1 MLESEIPG
9 ILVAMPSLDK
19 TYFEKSIILL
29 CNYNSEGAFGIIMNR
44 PSSANVKDLL
54 SPELNNSIDTYN
66 VPLLIGGPVEPDAF
80 WAIHS
85 SEISLEETTS
95 ISKKIN
101 LSSAKLI
108 LHSISEGQKVHSYQF
123 GIGYSG
129 WGPGQLDREIDEESW
144 WLGPLDESILI
155 DMEYGL
161 RWEKTMENLGFDLL
175 TTTFTKT
182 GMV

>member
-9 ILVAMPSLDK
+9 ILIAMPTLDD

-29 CNYNSEGAFGIIMNR
+29 CNYNAEGAFGLIMNR
-44 PSSANVKDLL
+44 PSSTKVEDLL
-54 SPELNNSIDTYN
+54 SPELNSKNTFNI
-66 VPLLIGGPVEPDAF
+66 PLLIGGPVEPDSF

-85 SEISLEETTS
+85 SDISIEETTS
-95 ISKKIN
+95 ISPKIN
-101 LSSAKLI
+101 LSSAKDI
-108 LHSISEGQKVHSYQF
+108 ISSLAKGQKVHSYQF

-129 WGPGQLDREIDEESW
+129 WGPGQLDREINEESW

-155 DMEYGL
+155 DIEYEM
-161 RWEKTMENLGFDLL
+161 RWEKTMERLGFDPL
-175 TTTFTKT
+175 TTSFSQT

>member
-19 TYFEKSIILL
+19 TYFEKTIILL
-29 CNYNSEGAFGIIMNR
+29 CEFNTEGAFGLIMNR
-44 PSSANVKDLL
+44 PSSTNVKELL
-54 SPELNNSIDTYN
+54 SPELNCKKALNI
-66 VPLLIGGPVEPDAF
+66 PLLIGGPVEPDSF
-80 WAIHS
+80 WTIHS
-85 SEISLEETTS
+85 SDFSIEDTTNISQN
-95 ISKKIN
+95 IN
-101 LSSAKLI
+101 LSSAKHI
-108 LHSISEGQKVHSYQF
+108 LSSLEDGKTVQSYQF

-129 WGPGQLDREIDEESW
+129 WAPGQLDHEIKEESW

-155 DMEYGL
+155 DMKYEL

-175 TTTFTKT
+175 TTTFSKT